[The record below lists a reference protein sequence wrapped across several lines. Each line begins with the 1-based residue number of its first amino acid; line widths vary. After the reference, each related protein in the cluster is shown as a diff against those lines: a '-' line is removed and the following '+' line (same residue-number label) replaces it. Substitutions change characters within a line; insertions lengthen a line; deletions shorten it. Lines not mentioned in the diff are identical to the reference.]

1 MEGNAFPT
9 LRRIRH
15 LVAAIKAVSVL
26 AVLAS
31 VLYLA
36 VACFYTAVLP
46 GLFDDTQ
53 RYGSVVVAIR
63 SWLSVVA
70 LIVQFTLG
78 MGSGEDRG
86 GMVRFCSGSVVIAAL
101 FIGSII
107 YNPTAALDYRF
118 LNYVSAGVAVAI
130 LLAAAVGAYV
140 IHLWTVSSMTV
151 EEGWQ
156 PVAFEGGAAYADEFQ
171 RGGEAGLADGAG
183 AAGAAGD
190 DAAGI
195 APDQNLGAEQG
206 DWLDWR
212 EDEAG
217 AGAVAGAG
225 DVPDSGRFD
234 PDATTVVPV
243 EAVTGRIPVREAGAQ
258 VTGHVSAQAT
268 ARVTAVAAD
277 AEPAAAREFAA
288 ASEPVAALA
297 PVQTAAQGWEAA
309 SGAAQAPAPAPDATM
324 VLPRLD
330 DAAPEVSAAPAP
342 ADPFS
347 TDVFQQAWLAG
358 RLNDNPST
366 RRGRSTTHLGTG
378 SK

>member
-70 LIVQFTLG
+70 LIAQFALG
-78 MGSGEDRG
+78 MGSGENRG

-130 LLAAAVGAYV
+130 LFAAAVGAYV
-140 IHLWTVSSMTV
+140 IHLWTVSSKTA

-156 PVAFEGGAAYADEFQ
+156 PVAYEGGAAYADEFSS
-171 RGGEAGLADGAG
+171 GGEAERVDGVAGAG
-183 AAGAAGD
+183 AVGD
-190 DAAGI
+190 VVADAAG
-195 APDQNLGAEQG
+195 AGRGAGPDAGTGQDLAAEQG

-212 EDEAG
+212 EDEVGADAG
-217 AGAVAGAG
+217 AAADDAAA
-225 DVPDSGRFD
+225 GRFLD

-243 EAVTGRIPVREAGAQ
+243 EAVTGKIPVREAGAQ
-258 VTGHVSAQAT
+258 VTA
-268 ARVTAVAAD
+268 AV
-277 AEPAAAREFAA
+277 P
-288 ASEPVAALA
+288 
-297 PVQTAAQGWEAA
+297 
-309 SGAAQAPAPAPDATM
+309 APAPAPDATT

-330 DAAPEVSAAPAP
+330 DAAPAVSAVPGAAATGAVAEPAP
-342 ADPFS
+342 TDPFS
-347 TDVFQQAWLAG
+347 TDVFQQAWLSG
-358 RLNDNPST
+358 RLTDNLST
-366 RRGRSTTHLGTG
+366 RRGRRGGNGAQGTE
-378 SK
+378 